1 VRKFLFV
8 DTETTG
14 LNPQKDSLLE
24 LALIVTDSKL
34 NELEVYETVIHQSQ
48 YVLDG
53 MNNWALESH
62 TNSGLVSQ
70 VRSSKVTVGQ
80 VEQEVLEILAR
91 HFSGPEKPILSGSSI
106 HFDKKFIDHH
116 MPNLSKRLHYRLIDC
131 TSFSEALKIFNGE
144 IPEKKPVA
152 HRALADIRDSIA
164 YLKAHLVRFK

>member
-14 LNPQKDSLLE
+14 LNPQKDALLE
-24 LALIVTDSKL
+24 VALIITDSKL

-70 VRSSKVTVGQ
+70 ARSSKVTVQQ
-80 VEQEVLEILAR
+80 VEKEILDILAR
-91 HFSGPEKPILSGSSI
+91 HFSGPEKPILSGS
-106 HFDKKFIDHH
+106 
-116 MPNLSKRLHYRLIDC
+116 
-131 TSFSEALKIFNGE
+131 
-144 IPEKKPVA
+144 
-152 HRALADIRDSIA
+152 
-164 YLKAHLVRFK
+164 